1 MRSFGETISSAATN
15 PFAKFIENDDWF
27 SSKKSELDALE
38 TQLKTLLKSVE
49 GVVKQRK
56 GKGNQTGF
64 IKVD

>member
-15 PFAKFIENDDWF
+15 PFAKFTENDDWF

-56 GKGNQTGF
+56 GKRISTGV
-64 IKVD
+64 IGID